1 MRFYH
6 NSGLNFTAD
15 ERWLVE
21 YLRENEAGYDD
32 ATDDEIIDELR
43 TRHEVYG
50 WYECQVSNTIE
61 EGMTYGTRI

>member
-6 NSGLNFTAD
+6 NCDLNCTAD

-61 EGMTYGTRI
+61 EAMRNV